1 MFPTDAGLFV
11 DLFLVLLVAILVA
24 MLVAVSLV
32 RRGRVRAHAVVM
44 SVCFGLFLAGVV
56 AFEVQVRLGPGA
68 RLAKAPLVVHLCF
81 AVPALLL
88 WIRQVWTARR
98 ARANAAVHRRRGRL
112 LLVLLSLT
120 VATGFWLY
128 WATFV

>member
-11 DLFLVLLVAILVA
+11 DLFLVLLVTILVA
-24 MLVAVSLV
+24 MLVAVALV

-44 SVCFGLFLAGVV
+44 SVCFALFVIGVV
-56 AFEVQVRLGPGA
+56 AFEAQVRLGPGA
-68 RLAKAPLVVHLCF
+68 RLAAAPLVIHLCF
-81 AVPALLL
+81 ALPALLL

-98 ARANAAVHRRRGRL
+98 ARANPAPHRRRGRL